1 MEARDRDLWGG
12 MRDQRKGESRALV
25 PFTTKYFHPANLII
39 GICTKSRDFGT
50 FLSLLDP

>member
-1 MEARDRDLWGG
+1 VGRNERSEE
-12 MRDQRKGESRALV
+12 GEKAGHLSLSQQNI
-25 PFTTKYFHPANLII
+25 FTPPILII